1 MIDRAEAAGLGVAT
15 LGHVALLVALSV
27 GFAATRLPTP
37 KSDPIEVS
45 FVEEVGLESMAPTP
59 SAAEPAPLLA
69 PEEGPAE
76 PAMPAPP
83 EVQPVPRPEPPV
95 AASAPAPKPV
105 PRPSP
110 PKAAPAPSK
119 PAPSKPAPSKPA
131 PAAKPA
137 PARPS
142 AAARP
147 AASRPAAS
155 RPAAAAKPAATR
167 PTGRLAGLL
176 NGVSDRA
183 TSSRSTAPP
192 AAVAGPA
199 VEASLVAEVRRQLK
213 PHWQRAVPS
222 GADAEALRT
231 ELSLTL
237 GRDGRV
243 TGIDVV
249 RTTGVTA
256 SNRPQ
261 VALHQERARRAV
273 TLASPFN
280 LPDKYYDA
288 WRQLNVTLDL
298 RLSQ

>member
-1 MIDRAEAAGLGVAT
+1 
-15 LGHVALLVALSV
+15 
-27 GFAATRLPTP
+27 
-37 KSDPIEVS
+37 
-45 FVEEVGLESMAPTP
+45 
-59 SAAEPAPLLA
+59 
-69 PEEGPAE
+69 
-76 PAMPAPP
+76 
-83 EVQPVPRPEPPV
+83 
-95 AASAPAPKPV
+95 
-105 PRPSP
+105 
-110 PKAAPAPSK
+110 
-119 PAPSKPAPSKPA
+119 
-131 PAAKPA
+131 
-137 PARPS
+137 
-142 AAARP
+142 
-147 AASRPAAS
+147 
-155 RPAAAAKPAATR
+155 
-167 PTGRLAGLL
+167 
-176 NGVSDRA
+176 
-183 TSSRSTAPP
+183 
-192 AAVAGPA
+192 VAGPA

-249 RTTGVTA
+249 RTTGITA

-261 VALHQERARRAV
+261 VALHQERAKRAV

>member
-1 MIDRAEAAGLGVAT
+1 VIDRSEAAGLGVAT
-15 LGHVALLVALSV
+15 IGHVALLIALSL

-37 KSDPIEVS
+37 KTDPIEVS
-45 FVEEVGLESMAPTP
+45 FVEEVAPESTSPTP
-59 SAAEPAPLLA
+59 SAEAPAPLLA
-69 PEEGPAE
+69 PEEGPPA

-83 EVQPVPRPEPPV
+83 EIQPVPRPEPAVRAP
-95 AASAPAPKPV
+95 APTPAPAPAPKPAV
-105 PRPSP
+105 RPSP
-110 PKAAPAPSK
+110 PKASPAPPK
-119 PAPSKPAPSKPA
+119 RAPSKPA
-131 PAAKPA
+131 PA
-137 PARPS
+137 RPVQ
-142 AAARP
+142 
-147 AASRPAAS
+147 
-155 RPAAAAKPAATR
+155 AAKPAAKPVAKPTTR
-167 PTGRLAGLL
+167 PTGRLSGLL

-183 TSSRSTAPP
+183 SPSRSTAAP

-213 PHWQRAVPS
+213 PHWQRAVPT

-243 TGIDVV
+243 TGIEVV
-249 RTTGVTA
+249 RTTGITA

-273 TLASPFN
+273 TLASPFS

>member
-15 LGHVALLVALSV
+15 IGHVALLVALSL
-27 GFAATRLPTP
+27 GFAATRLPAP

-45 FVEEVGLESMAPTP
+45 FVDEVGFESTSPTP
-59 SAAEPAPLLA
+59 AAEAPAPLLA
-69 PEEGPAE
+69 PEEGPPA

-83 EVQPVPRPEPPV
+83 EVQPVPRPEPLARTP
-95 AASAPAPKPV
+95 APAPVPA
-105 PRPSP
+105 PRPVARPAP
-110 PKAAPAPSK
+110 PKAGPAP
-119 PAPSKPAPSKPA
+119 PKPAPSKPA

-137 PARPS
+137 PA
-142 AAARP
+142 
-147 AASRPAAS
+147 
-155 RPAAAAKPAATR
+155 KPAQASKPATTR
-167 PTGRLAGLL
+167 PTGRLSGLL

-183 TSSRSTAPP
+183 SNSRSTTPP
-192 AAVAGPA
+192 AAAAGPA

-237 GRDGRV
+237 GRDGKV

-249 RTTGVTA
+249 RTTGITA

>member
-1 MIDRAEAAGLGVAT
+1 MDRAEAAGLGVAT
-15 LGHVALLVALSV
+15 AAHAALLVALSL
-27 GFAATRLPTP
+27 GFAATTLPVP

-45 FVEEVGLESMAPTP
+45 FVEEVGLESTSPTP
-59 SAAEPAPLLA
+59 AAEAPAPLLA
-69 PEEGPAE
+69 PEEGPPV
-76 PAMPAPP
+76 PAMPARP
-83 EVQPVPRPEPPV
+83 EVQPVPRPEPLTRAP
-95 AASAPAPKPV
+95 AAPAPKP
-105 PRPSP
+105 
-110 PKAAPAPSK
+110 
-119 PAPSKPAPSKPA
+119 
-131 PAAKPA
+131 
-137 PARPS
+137 
-142 AAARP
+142 AARP
-147 AASRPAAS
+147 APPKASPA
-155 RPAAAAKPAATR
+155 PPKPALPKPAPVAKSTAAR
-167 PTGRLAGLL
+167 PTGRLSGLL

-183 TSSRSTAPP
+183 SDSRSTAPP
-192 AAVAGPA
+192 AATAGPA

-237 GRDGRV
+237 ARDGRV

-249 RTTGVTA
+249 RTTGITA

>member
-1 MIDRAEAAGLGVAT
+1 VIDRAEAAGLGVAT
-15 LGHVALLVALSV
+15 IGHVALLVALSL
-27 GFAATRLPTP
+27 GFAATRLPAP

-45 FVEEVGLESMAPTP
+45 FVDEVGFESTSPTP
-59 SAAEPAPLLA
+59 AAEAPAPLLA
-69 PEEGPAE
+69 PEEGPPA

-83 EVQPVPRPEPPV
+83 EVQPVPRPEPLARTP
-95 AASAPAPKPV
+95 APAPVPA
-105 PRPSP
+105 PRPVARPAP
-110 PKAAPAPSK
+110 PKAGPAP
-119 PAPSKPAPSKPA
+119 PKPAPSKPA

-137 PARPS
+137 PA
-142 AAARP
+142 
-147 AASRPAAS
+147 
-155 RPAAAAKPAATR
+155 KPAQASKPATTR
-167 PTGRLAGLL
+167 PTGRLSGLL

-183 TSSRSTAPP
+183 SNSRSTTPP
-192 AAVAGPA
+192 AAAAGPA

-237 GRDGRV
+237 GRDGKV

-249 RTTGVTA
+249 RTTGITA

>member
-1 MIDRAEAAGLGVAT
+1 MDRADAAGFGVAAA
-15 LGHVALLVALSV
+15 GHVALFALLSA
-27 GFAATRLPTP
+27 GFASTRVPMP
-37 KSDPIEVS
+37 KGDPIEVS
-45 FVEEVGLESMAPTP
+45 FVDEVGLESRSPTP
-59 SAAEPAPLLA
+59 SAVEPAPLAGPQDA
-69 PEEGPAE
+69 PPE

-83 EVQPVPRPEPPV
+83 QLQEVPVPQPQPRLQAQPRT
-95 AASAPAPKPV
+95 AAPSPRPAPKAQ
-105 PRPSP
+105 PR
-110 PKAAPAPSK
+110 
-119 PAPSKPAPSKPA
+119 PA
-131 PAAKPA
+131 PAK
-137 PARPS
+137 
-142 AAARP
+142 AAAVP
-147 AASRPAAS
+147 ATKAPPRRNAAGLNS
-155 RPAAAAKPAATR
+155 VVAGLSERETPNRSAEAPAAA
-167 PTGRLAGLL
+167 
-176 NGVSDRA
+176 
-183 TSSRSTAPP
+183 
-192 AAVAGPA
+192 AGPA

-213 PHWQRAVPS
+213 PHWQRAVPT

-243 TGIDVV
+243 TGMDVV
-249 RTTGVTA
+249 RTTGITP

>member
-15 LGHVALLVALSV
+15 IGHVALLVALSL
-27 GFAATRLPTP
+27 GFAATRLPAP
-37 KSDPIEVS
+37 KSDPIEIS
-45 FVEEVGLESMAPTP
+45 FVDEVGLESTSPTP
-59 SAAEPAPLLA
+59 AAEAPASLLA
-69 PEEGPAE
+69 PEEGPPA

-83 EVQPVPRPEPPV
+83 EVQPVPRPEPLARTP
-95 AASAPAPKPV
+95 APAPVPA
-105 PRPSP
+105 PRPVARPAP
-110 PKAAPAPSK
+110 PKAGPAP
-119 PAPSKPAPSKPA
+119 PKPAPSKPA

-137 PARPS
+137 PA
-142 AAARP
+142 
-147 AASRPAAS
+147 
-155 RPAAAAKPAATR
+155 KPAQASKPATTR
-167 PTGRLAGLL
+167 PTGRLSGLL

-183 TSSRSTAPP
+183 SNSRSTTPP
-192 AAVAGPA
+192 AAAAGPA

-237 GRDGRV
+237 GRDGKV

-249 RTTGVTA
+249 RTTGITA

>member
-1 MIDRAEAAGLGVAT
+1 VIDRAEAAGLGVAT
-15 LGHVALLVALSV
+15 IGHVALLVALSL
-27 GFAATRLPTP
+27 GFAATRLPAP
-37 KSDPIEVS
+37 KSDPIEIS
-45 FVEEVGLESMAPTP
+45 FVDEVGLESTSPTP
-59 SAAEPAPLLA
+59 AAEAPASLLA
-69 PEEGPAE
+69 PEEGPPA

-83 EVQPVPRPEPPV
+83 EVQPVPRPEPLARTP
-95 AASAPAPKPV
+95 APAPVPA
-105 PRPSP
+105 PRPVARPAP
-110 PKAAPAPSK
+110 PKAGPAP
-119 PAPSKPAPSKPA
+119 PKPAPSKPA

-137 PARPS
+137 PA
-142 AAARP
+142 
-147 AASRPAAS
+147 
-155 RPAAAAKPAATR
+155 KPAQASKPATTR
-167 PTGRLAGLL
+167 PTGRLSGLL

-183 TSSRSTAPP
+183 SNSRSTTPP
-192 AAVAGPA
+192 AAAAGPA

-237 GRDGRV
+237 GRDGKV

-249 RTTGVTA
+249 RTTGITA

>member
-1 MIDRAEAAGLGVAT
+1 VIDRAEAAGLGVAT
-15 LGHVALLVALSV
+15 IGHVALLVLLSV
-27 GFAATRLPTP
+27 GFAATRLPAP

-45 FVEEVGLESMAPTP
+45 FVEDVALESTSPAP
-59 SAAEPAPLLA
+59 AAEAPAPLLA
-69 PEEGPAE
+69 PEEGPPA

-83 EVQPVPRPEPPV
+83 QVQPVPHSEPLPR
-95 AASAPAPKPV
+95 APAPAPV
-105 PRPSP
+105 PAPRPVARPAP
-110 PKAAPAPSK
+110 PKAGPAPPK

-131 PAAKPA
+131 AAKPAAAKPA
-137 PARPS
+137 PSKPAQ
-142 AAARP
+142 AAR
-147 AASRPAAS
+147 
-155 RPAAAAKPAATR
+155 PAATR
-167 PTGRLAGLL
+167 PTGRLSGLL
-176 NGVSDRA
+176 TGVSDRA
-183 TSSRSTAPP
+183 SPSRSTSPP
-192 AAVAGPA
+192 AAAAGPA

-249 RTTGVTA
+249 RTTGITA

>member
-15 LGHVALLVALSV
+15 IGHAALLVALSL
-27 GFAATRLPTP
+27 GFAATRLPAP

-45 FVEEVGLESMAPTP
+45 FVEEVGLESTSPAP
-59 SAAEPAPLLA
+59 AAEAPAPLLA
-69 PEEGPAE
+69 PEEGPPA

-83 EVQPVPRPEPPV
+83 QVQPVPRPEPLTR
-95 AASAPAPKPV
+95 APAPVPAPLPKPAARPAPPRASPAPPKPAP
-105 PRPSP
+105 PRPAP
-110 PKAAPAPSK
+110 AARPAPSK
-119 PAPSKPAPSKPA
+119 PAQ
-131 PAAKPA
+131 
-137 PARPS
+137 
-142 AAARP
+142 
-147 AASRPAAS
+147 
-155 RPAAAAKPAATR
+155 AAKPAASR

-176 NGVSDRA
+176 NGVSDR
-183 TSSRSTAPP
+183 SSDSRSATPP
-192 AAVAGPA
+192 AAAAGPA
-199 VEASLVAEVRRQLK
+199 VEAGLVAEVRRQLK

-222 GADAEALRT
+222 GADSEALRT

-249 RTTGVTA
+249 RTTGITA

>member
-1 MIDRAEAAGLGVAT
+1 MDRAEATGLGVAT
-15 LGHVALLVALSV
+15 AGHLALLAALTF
-27 GFAATRLPTP
+27 GLATTRLPAP
-37 KSDPIEVS
+37 RSDPIEVS
-45 FVEEVGLESMAPTP
+45 FVEEVAPQSASPTP
-59 SAAEPAPLLA
+59 AAEAPAPLLA
-69 PEEGPAE
+69 PEEGPPA

-83 EVQPVPRPEPPV
+83 EVQPVPRPEP
-95 AASAPAPKPV
+95 AARTPAPAPAPAPAPKPAA
-105 PRPSP
+105 RPAPPKALPAASKPAPSRPAP
-110 PKAAPAPSK
+110 PKAAPA
-119 PAPSKPAPSKPA
+119 KPA

-137 PARPS
+137 PSKPAQGARP
-142 AAARP
+142 
-147 AASRPAAS
+147 
-155 RPAAAAKPAATR
+155 ATR
-167 PTGRLAGLL
+167 PTGRLSGLL

-183 TSSRSTAPP
+183 SNSRSTTPP
-192 AAVAGPA
+192 AAAAGPA

-243 TGIDVV
+243 TGIEVV
-249 RTTGVTA
+249 RTTGITA

-261 VALHQERARRAV
+261 VGLHQERARRAV
-273 TLASPFN
+273 TLASPFK